1 MSALGI
7 FDGLWGA
14 VGTSVGY
21 GAAEISE
28 MTGSADK
35 KRAQEMALAQL
46 KANED
51 LTLNASKA
59 KRLNLIVAVILI
71 VMFMIMV
78 TVKAKKT

>member
-21 GAAEISE
+21 GASEISE

-51 LTLNASKA
+51 LALSASKS
-59 KRLNLIVAVILI
+59 KRLNLIVGVILFVI
-71 VMFMIMV
+71 VMFAMM
-78 TVKAKKT
+78 ARSKKT